1 MKRALLVLALAA
13 CNREDGRAQP
23 TTTTPPPATTPEPVP
38 TDTAAPPDPTPPPEP
53 VPPQTDAS
61 PPTENVATI
70 IEVDAQAGPLSEQLT
85 VIAARAK
92 KEGRVAAV
100 ELWAGWCAPC
110 KKLDKLIAAGTIGD
124 ALRGAILVRV
134 DVDMFDDELNELGFR
149 SPQIPSFYRVDGRGK
164 PIGKPLAGGDWGERD
179 AKYIDAA
186 LRKLL
191 GT

>member
-1 MKRALLVLALAA
+1 MRVLAIAMILLS
-13 CNREDGRAQP
+13 CTREDARAQP
-23 TTTTPPPATTPEPVP
+23 AATTPPAASPERLP
-38 TDTAAPPDPTPPPEP
+38 TVDTAAPPSEPAPPEP
-53 VPPQTDAS
+53 L
-61 PPTENVATI
+61 PTEATTPTAEVATI
-70 IEVDAQAGPLSEQLT
+70 IEIDVQAGPLAEQLT

-110 KKLDKLIAAGTIGD
+110 KKLDKLIAAGTVTN

-149 SPQIPSFYRVDGRGK
+149 APQIPSFYRVDGRGK

-179 AKYIDAA
+179 AAYIDAA